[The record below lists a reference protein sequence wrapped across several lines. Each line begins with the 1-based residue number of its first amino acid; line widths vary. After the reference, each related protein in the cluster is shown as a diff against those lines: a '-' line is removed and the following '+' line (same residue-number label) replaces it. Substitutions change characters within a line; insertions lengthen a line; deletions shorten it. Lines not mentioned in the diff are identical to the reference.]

1 MAAKLTAKRTPIPLV
16 HLQREY
22 EALRP
27 EMEQAMHEVCA
38 KGDFI
43 LGKEVKEFE
52 EAFAQYLGVGEVIGV
67 ANGTDALNLILKAL
81 GIGAGDEVIVPA
93 NTFIATALAV
103 SHTGARPVFVD
114 CEAKTALIDLQKLE
128 KSITPQT
135 KAIIPVHLYGQPA
148 DMDAVRTIAQR
159 HQLKVIEDAAQAHG
173 AIYKNK
179 KCGTLGDAA
188 AFSFYP
194 SKNLGCY
201 GDGGAIATNDR
212 SLAKEVRSL
221 RNWGS
226 CEKYIHD
233 QIGFNS
239 RLDTLQAAILKVKL
253 PFLDGWNERRNFLVQ
268 LYRDQLRDLS
278 DQIQFI
284 DQANFTTKHAYHLLA
299 IRVNSGRRD
308 QVLSKLR
315 EMGIEAGIHYP
326 IPIHHQKPYQHLES
340 GQDLSVSEKLSK
352 EILSLPLSPYLDDE
366 EVQMIT
372 NTLRR
377 ILTGNC

>member
-1 MAAKLTAKRTPIPLV
+1 LV
-16 HLQREY
+16 HLQREC
-22 EALRP
+22 EALRL
-27 EMEQAMHEVCA
+27 EMEQAMREVCA

-52 EAFAQYLGVGEVIGV
+52 EAFAQYLGADEVIGV
-67 ANGTDALNLILKAL
+67 ANGTDALHLILKAL

-103 SHTGARPVFVD
+103 SHTGAHPVFVD
-114 CEAKTALIDLQKLE
+114 CQAETALIDPQKIE
-128 KSITPQT
+128 RAITPQT

-148 DMDAVRTIAQR
+148 DMDVVRTIAQR

-173 AIYKNK
+173 AEYKNK
-179 KCGTLGDAA
+179 KCGTFGDAA

-201 GDGGAIATNDR
+201 GDGGAIATNDHA
-212 SLAKEVRSL
+212 LAKEIRSL

-226 CEKYIHD
+226 EEKYIHNR
-233 QIGFNS
+233 IGFNS

-253 PFLDGWNERRNFLVQ
+253 PFLDVWNERRNFLVQ
-268 LYRDQLRDLS
+268 LYRDQLGDLS
-278 DQIQFI
+278 NQIHFI
-284 DQANFTTKHAYHLLA
+284 DQANFTTKHAYHLLVVR
-299 IRVNSGRRD
+299 INSGRRD

-326 IPIHHQKPYQHLES
+326 IPIHHQKPYQHLKS
-340 GQDLSVSEKLSK
+340 RQDLSVSEKLSK

-366 EVQMIT
+366 EVQVIT
-372 NTLRR
+372 DGLRR
-377 ILTGNC
+377 ILNGGDK

>member
-1 MAAKLTAKRTPIPLV
+1 MV
-16 HLQREY
+16 HLQREC
-22 EALRP
+22 EALRL
-27 EMEQAMHEVCA
+27 EMEQAMREVCA

-52 EAFAQYLGVGEVIGV
+52 EAFAQYLGVGEVVGV

-103 SHTGARPVFVD
+103 SHTGAQPVFVD
-114 CEAKTALIDLQKLE
+114 CEAETALINPQKIE
-128 KSITPQT
+128 KAITSQT

-148 DMDAVRTIAQR
+148 DMDVVRTIAQR

-173 AIYKNK
+173 AEYKNR

-201 GDGGAIATNDR
+201 GDGGAIATSDR
-212 SLAKEVRSL
+212 ALAKEIRSL

-226 CEKYIHD
+226 EEKYIHNR
-233 QIGFNS
+233 IGFNS

-253 PFLDGWNERRNFLVQ
+253 PFLDAWNERRNFLVQ
-268 LYRDQLRDLS
+268 LYRDQLGDLS
-278 DQIQFI
+278 DYIQFI
-284 DQANFTTKHAYHLLA
+284 NQADFSTKHAYHLLA
-299 IRVNSGRRD
+299 VRINSGRRD

-326 IPIHHQKPYQHLES
+326 VPIHHQKPYQHLKS
-340 GQDLSVSEKLSK
+340 RQDLSVSEKLSK

-366 EVQMIT
+366 EVQVIT
-372 NTLRR
+372 DGLRR
-377 ILTGNC
+377 ILNGGDK